1 MMKKFREWEKLN
13 EIGDRIITP
22 SIIKKY
28 DWPFDTTGNDDG
40 KTFFYNIQ
48 IDETVYVICIQ
59 LITRENKTALKIDFG
74 KSSNGNMTADMT
86 NLNNMLKVMSNL
98 VGVFKEWLKDYKGNE
113 TIYSVIIEGKSEF
126 SDDVR
131 RSKIYDSYTKSYLQ
145 KINCDVKEIADI
157 TAEWTVGAP
166 SNHPL
171 SKVLKYR
178 IEPVTLDKIRIA
190 IEN

>member
-1 MMKKFREWEKLN
+1 MKNFTEWEKLN
-13 EIGDRIITP
+13 EIGDRVITP
-22 SIIKKY
+22 AIIKKY

-48 IDETVYVICIQ
+48 IDETIYVVCIQ
-59 LITRENKTALKIDFG
+59 LITNGNMTALKIDFG
-74 KSSNGNMTADMT
+74 KYSKGNMTADMT

-98 VGVFKEWLKDYKGNE
+98 MGVFKEWLKSYDGNE

-126 SDDVR
+126 SDDDR

-145 KINCDVKEIADI
+145 KIGCNVKEIVDI
-157 TAEWTVGAP
+157 TAEWTKGNPAG
-166 SNHPL
+166 HPL

-178 IEPVTLDKIRIA
+178 IEPVTLDKIRIT